1 MTDVVDTPSSRF
13 FNEST
18 SPLGRQFSIIFLNL
32 QNAPGN
38 RRRRVDECLSAL
50 LDLLV
55 AHIKEVSEHTL
66 MDYLFQLVGDTF
78 NVSIE
83 RGILALRVVFDV
95 HVGDQHE
102 ERSRCLQILMRQ
114 ALCAKTEEACSAILH
129 EFGEVLQE
137 NVRSTSDLLGKHL
150 NHAISEIQNKS
161 SLRQK
166 AIGCQILATIVE
178 TSSAV
183 VKRHPPLLDSL
194 NTSCKPSFLLKE
206 IIESSFMWHRHAL
219 ANLLKNIMENHCIEL
234 SPSEATKMS
243 DMMSDYMKV
252 SEEEPIIGVLTAVET
267 VASSPILQV
276 GVPWSLET
284 ISTFFVEHNWKRYS
298 KNVRMMAAQST
309 GKILCLFTKNEQ
321 LYSKVMGC
329 LLSYISDAE
338 EDVALG
344 ALTTFYDVSGC
355 MKILPYVESA
365 VNAIRVFIMAFPFHP
380 LAFDTLERLRSRCGD
395 LYFSPIYRLLDV
407 IAKETP
413 LSVSLEKVNALLR
426 FLGDRHPQARDHF
439 TSLPLHLTPGQSV
452 QLLRRALPLVATLCR
467 TAQLREAVE
476 LMFHENVGVRRAAVA
491 AVVALC
497 EALLRR
503 GDGPHEGRP
512 PTHHFNADVSN
523 ATSRLLDVAVAD
535 PDADIRHDVLCS
547 LTPVFDPYLVLPD
560 NLDALFMARKDVS
573 REVRDHTLV
582 LLCRLMPCHPAFV
595 NPHLLQLQEY
605 ILREIEAEDG
615 SMFTATYSASLLQ
628 KVIEHN
634 ALLLQPMTVEAIVL
648 ARLQKRS
655 FACKS
660 FSIALLSL
668 LKAVLDYTGSQN
680 HCDARQILQPII
692 QIVNVA
698 TSSKRRKAALETLCS
713 ALTTISISDQGT
725 YLDVYR
731 ALTRII
737 RSEAEEDESVNYAAV
752 HALSVIGAVDPIR
765 IRSLL
770 ESLQEDEIEEE
781 DEVVTPGLAH
791 FKPRMRVHPQMDD
804 RYPPIVL
811 YLLVKTLQQS
821 ADSEQQADTISTINS
836 MIREV
841 PGKQKAVLLT
851 QFLPQLQTWL
861 AEPEKAHLYEGILF
875 LMTEL
880 ASLLRQYKEI
890 IAANTGSELLKSVR
904 LFCSLPQASQA
915 PLNAGVVELLD
926 EVARG
931 LSAQEMR
938 DHRWA
943 VEFIH
948 QCLSQDKQDLAL
960 VLRAVKSLD
969 SFLDVLNEKDLQ
981 VVLPHVLQCIEPA
994 DSVSSTSGAKTK
1006 EINTACL
1013 DFLNQIMLRQS
1024 SLVKD
1029 CCAEI
1034 VHTIMW
1040 YIENSQSRDEMEMAL
1055 NTLAFLVEVVK
1066 RPAVRFIRPIQLL
1079 AAKKGFPE
1087 TLFKELTHS
1096 AAQGFLKVRVP
1107 ASKHDKLNPQL
1118 PLSVTSHL
1126 PGLSKK
1132 DFEDEMINTLHLGHT
1147 DFEVIGISHPSG
1159 QTIIQLRFCQ
1169 GEDSVLKFRS
1179 FTRIAQDMQSNLR
1192 RNLGI
1197 LKLDQTQTS
1206 ECKVDE
1212 DLLRKI
1218 STIPSANKKK
1228 REQSWIA
1235 WLHNTSVAMLK
1246 NSPIQPLRSTSV
1258 LAEKNID
1265 LSRDLFSFSAAAFI
1279 AKLDKA
1285 QRTLVMNTFTRAT
1298 EMSPNDIKQALF
1310 GFEEF
1315 LESERGRKETRLV
1328 KRTENIVCVVERED
1342 AQRKFGINYDQS
1354 GGDIVVTKLEPNGP
1368 GAKAGVPVG
1377 AILISINGKKVTAVN
1392 EIVAAIKGFNK
1403 IELLLTCEI
1412 EERQKLESKP
1422 LMDIDVLAR
1431 VAFDSQMHA
1440 KAIFLN
1446 EVLFDQLFS
1455 ELGDQVS
1462 GRQDA
1467 AVRRALEVAERL
1479 IGFYGH
1485 LGLTMVA
1492 EGLVKKISAKFSG
1505 NIIAPEQF
1513 GFDEVGTLEQ
1523 LNWWGE
1529 ALIRYQS
1536 RMTNSDGSLDVSS
1549 FLGTLR
1555 CYDALGET
1563 VTMEEHINTNWDK
1576 LDHESRLVV
1585 APLKAKAALSL
1596 GKWRQFDELIEQ
1608 PDVVERLEMVEHC
1621 AALFRQERYSELLE
1635 FVEEC
1640 RESLFDTFAE
1650 SLMESYNRSY
1660 DTLVQLQHLRHF
1672 EELVSFVS
1680 SYNER
1685 RNMLKEL
1692 WQKRLM
1698 HMSSRPAHVKTLVT
1712 INSLVL
1718 SPEEDLTSQIVCIRT
1733 LSKSQWT
1740 SLGNHMLNLLLG
1752 PNRGSETLCYRDPDV
1767 IHAYMKHRYATDN
1780 KHETFTLLSDIL
1792 NYVQVSPGDDRAE
1805 AWGSCWLLLGEWTM
1819 HLFPEKGNE
1828 AIQKLKKATVLSP
1841 KSYSAFHSLGILHHD
1856 LSRDPNTPFE
1866 VQKEHHVNSISALF
1880 NSVKLSKSQ
1889 TNGVMEDVLRI
1900 LSIWFSYSTVKEVND
1915 VIEEGIN
1922 KVPACVW
1929 LNVIPQ
1935 LVARIGITARLA
1947 RSILTKLL
1955 ARVGSEYPHALIY
1968 PLTVTEKS
1976 PEAIRRLMAEHVL
1989 KEIRVSNGTMVEE
2002 ASLISNEM
2010 VRIAILWSEKWLS
2023 HIQQAAT
2030 KLEDADAIL
2039 RILTPLYEELENP
2052 STPNETSFV
2061 KTCGPILQRAKV
2073 ALQNKNLDQA
2083 WISLK
2088 QVYAQLNKSSVERRL
2103 LMEDVSPTL
2112 GGICKSSVAVP
2123 GTFVLGQQLITI
2135 QKFHQRVMVMPS
2147 KQKPRRFGLD
2157 ASDGG
2162 KYRFLLKGH
2171 EDLRQDERVMQ
2182 FIELINTIFSSDGS
2196 SSAIGLAISRYA
2208 VIPLTDNVGIIGW
2221 VENTETIY
2229 KMLEMRRKEYG
2240 ISIYEEVN
2248 IIVRLGGLRNIED
2261 YHNQSKQQRK
2271 HLLSQAMNKT
2281 PDDELRSIIWDK
2293 NDTCEQWL
2301 QYRGTYGHTLAIM
2314 SIVGYVLGLG
2324 DRHLNNLMLQD
2335 KGSVV
2340 HIDFGDCFEVAMHRA
2355 HFAEAVPF
2363 RLTRLLVSALGIS
2376 GVDGV
2381 YRLTCELVMKN
2392 LRRHCENLLSILEAF
2407 IYDPLINW
2415 RLANVGEGDRSSS
2428 RVESQVRAGENHV
2441 PSPAEMVAEDPQ
2453 MQLSYSVMKVREPMT
2468 AVTLDQL
2475 NEEETRNMQGDLA
2488 LARVRAKLTGEEFGV
2503 TNGSFL
2509 LQSSKREAGD
2519 DSGDVSLWGLQSY
2532 GNSPKDSFSNG
2543 GPALTTYLSLR
2554 YVKGGDNCLDVP
2566 HQVDRLIKEATS
2578 LDNLA
2583 EAYITGWAP
2592 FW

>member
-1 MTDVVDTPSSRF
+1 MTDVVDAASSRF
-13 FNEST
+13 FSEST

-32 QNAPGN
+32 QTAPDN

-55 AHIKEVSEHTL
+55 AHIKEVSEHTF

-78 NVSIE
+78 GVSIE

-102 ERSRCLQILMRQ
+102 ERSRCLQLLMRQ
-114 ALCAKTEEACSAILH
+114 ALSAKSEEACTAILH

-150 NHAISEIQNKS
+150 NSAISE
-161 SLRQK
+161 LRSERSVQRK
-166 AIGCQILATIVE
+166 AIGWQILATIVE
-178 TSSAV
+178 TSSGV

-194 NTSCKPSFLLKE
+194 NSSCKPFLLLKE
-206 IIESSFMWHRHAL
+206 IIESSSMWHRHAL
-219 ANLLKNIMENHCIEL
+219 SSLLKNIMENHCIEL
-234 SPSEATKMS
+234 VASEATKMS
-243 DMMSDYMKV
+243 DILSDYMKIV
-252 SEEEPIIGVLTAVET
+252 SEEEPIIGVLTAVKT
-267 VASSPILQV
+267 IASSPILQG
-276 GVPWSLET
+276 GVPWSLKT
-284 ISTFFVEHNWKRYS
+284 ISSFFIERDWKNYS
-298 KNVRMMAAQST
+298 KNVRVMVAQST

-321 LYSKVMGC
+321 FYDKIMQC
-329 LLSYISDAE
+329 FLSYISDAE
-338 EDVALG
+338 EEVALS
-344 ALTTFYDVSGC
+344 ALTTFYDISGY
-355 MKILPYVESA
+355 MKIIPYVESA
-365 VNAIRVFIMAFPFHP
+365 VNTIRVFIITFPFHP
-380 LAFDTLERLRSRCGD
+380 IAFDTLERLRAGSGD
-395 LYFSPIYRLLDV
+395 IYFSPIYDLLD
-407 IAKETP
+407 ISANDMRWAD
-413 LSVSLEKVNALLR
+413 LQKVNALLR
-426 FLGDRHPQARDHF
+426 FLGDRRPHIRERFAA
-439 TSLPLHLTPGQSV
+439 LPLDLSPGQTV
-452 QLLRRALPLVATLCR
+452 EVIRRALPLVATLRR
-467 TAQLREAVE
+467 TAQLHEAVE
-476 LMFHENVGVRRAAVA
+476 LMFHENVGVRREAVA

-503 GDGPHEGRP
+503 GDGPHEGRA
-512 PTHHFNADVSN
+512 PTHRINADVAA
-523 ATSRLLDVAVAD
+523 ATGRLLDVAVAD
-535 PDADIRHDVLCS
+535 PDADIRYDVLCS
-547 LTPVFDPYLVLPD
+547 LEPVFDAYLALPD
-560 NLDALFMARKDVS
+560 NLDALFMARKDVC
-573 REVRDHTLV
+573 RQARDRTLV

-595 NPHLLQLQEY
+595 HPHLLQLQEY
-605 ILREIEAEDG
+605 MLREIEAKDG
-615 SMFTATYSASLLQ
+615 SMFTATYLASLLQ
-628 KVIEHN
+628 MVIEHN
-634 ALLLQPMTVEAIVL
+634 ALLLQPMTVETIVL
-648 ARLQKRS
+648 ARLETHS

-660 FSIALLSL
+660 FSIALLNL
-668 LKAVLDYTGSQN
+668 LKAVLDHTGPQN
-680 HCDARQILQPII
+680 HCDARQILQPVIS
-692 QIVNVA
+692 IVNVS

-713 ALTTISISDQGT
+713 VLTTISISDQAT

-737 RSEAEEDESVNYAAV
+737 RSEAEEDESVNYEAV
-752 HALSVIGAVDPIR
+752 RALSVIGAVNPIR
-765 IRSLL
+765 IRGLL
-770 ESLQEDEIEEE
+770 ETLQEDEIEEE
-781 DEVVTPGLAH
+781 EEVVTPGLAH
-791 FKPRMRVHPQMDD
+791 YKPRMRAHPQMDD
-804 RYPPIVL
+804 RYPSIVL
-811 YLLVKTLQQS
+811 YFLVKTLQQS
-821 ADSEQQADTISTINS
+821 ADSEQQADTIATINS
-836 MIREV
+836 MIREAS
-841 PGKQKAVLLT
+841 GKQKAVLLT

-861 AEPEKAHLYEGILF
+861 VEPEKAHLYEGILL

-890 IAANTGSELLKSVR
+890 IGPNTGSELLKSVR
-904 LFCSLPQASQA
+904 LFCALPQASQA

-969 SFLDVLNEKDLQ
+969 SFLEVLHEKDLQ
-981 VVLPHVLQCIEPA
+981 VVLPHVLQCIDPV
-994 DSVSSTSGAKTK
+994 DSISSTSGAKTK

-1013 DFLNQIMLRQS
+1013 DFLNQIMLKQS

-1034 VHTIMW
+1034 VHTILW
-1040 YIENSQSRDEMEMAL
+1040 YIGNAQSRDEMEMGF

-1066 RPAVRFIRPIQLL
+1066 HPARRFIRPIQLL
-1079 AAKKGFPE
+1079 AKKKGYPE
-1087 TLFKELTHS
+1087 TFFKELIQS

-1118 PLSVTSHL
+1118 PLSVISHL
-1126 PGLSKK
+1126 PGLSRK
-1132 DFEDEMINTLHLGHT
+1132 DFEDEMMNALHLGRN
-1147 DFEVIGISHPSG
+1147 DFEVMGVSHPTG
-1159 QTIIQLRFCQ
+1159 QTIIHFRFFQ
-1169 GEDSVLKFRS
+1169 SEDSALNFHS
-1179 FTRIAQDMQSNLR
+1179 FTRKAQEIQSTLR

-1197 LKLDQTQTS
+1197 LKLDQTQTT

-1246 NSPIQPLRSTSV
+1246 NSPIQPLRSTTV
-1258 LAEKNID
+1258 LADNNID
-1265 LSRDLFSFSAAAFI
+1265 LSRDLFSFAAAAFI
-1279 AKLDKA
+1279 TQLDKA
-1285 QRTLVMNTFTRAT
+1285 QRTLVMNTFTRAA
-1298 EMSPNDIKQALF
+1298 EMSPNDIKQVLF
-1310 GFEEF
+1310 AFEEF
-1315 LESERGRKETRLV
+1315 LESERGKEETKLV
-1328 KRTENIVCVVERED
+1328 KRIESRVCVVERED
-1342 AQRKFGINYDQS
+1342 VQRKFGINYDQS

-1368 GAKAGVPVG
+1368 GARAGVPVG
-1377 AILISINGKKVTAVN
+1377 AILISINGKKITAVN
-1392 EIVAAIKGFNK
+1392 EIVATIKGLNK
-1403 IELLLTCEI
+1403 IELLLSYEV

-1523 LNWWGE
+1523 LNWWGD

-1536 RMTNSDGSLDVSS
+1536 RMTNTDGSLDVSS

-1563 VTMEEHINTNWDK
+1563 VTMEEHINVNWDK
-1576 LDHESRLVV
+1576 LDHNSRLEV

-1608 PDVVERLEMVEHC
+1608 PAVVERLEMVEHC
-1621 AALFRQERYSELLE
+1621 AALFRQQRYQELLK
-1635 FVEEC
+1635 FVEER
-1640 RESLFDTFAE
+1640 RESLFDPFSE

-1672 EELVSFVS
+1672 EELVSFVTS
-1680 SYNER
+1680 DNER
-1685 RNMLKEL
+1685 RNMLREL
-1692 WQKRLM
+1692 WQRRLM

-1752 PNRGSETLCYRDPDV
+1752 PNRGSETLCHRDPDV
-1767 IHAYMKHRYATDN
+1767 IHAYMKHCYATDN

-1792 NYVQVSPGDDRAE
+1792 TGVKVSPGDDRAE

-1819 HLFPEKGNE
+1819 HLFPERGNE
-1828 AIQKLKKATVLSP
+1828 AIEKLKRATELSP
-1841 KSYSAFHSLGILHHD
+1841 KSYAAFHSLGILHHD
-1856 LSRDPNTPFE
+1856 LSRDPNTPLE
-1866 VQKEHHVNSISALF
+1866 VQTEHHVNSISALF

-1915 VIEEGIN
+1915 VIKEGIS
-1922 KVPACVW
+1922 KVPVCVW

-1935 LVARIGITARLA
+1935 LVARIGITAKLA
-1947 RSILTKLL
+1947 RTILTELL
-1955 ARVGSEYPHALIY
+1955 VLVGSEYPHALIY

-1976 PEAIRRLMAEHVL
+1976 PEAIRRLMAERVL
-1989 KEIRVSNGTMVEE
+1989 KGIRVSNDTMVKE

-2010 VRIAILWSEKWLS
+2010 VRIAILWSEKWIS
-2023 HIQQAAT
+2023 SIHRAAST
-2030 KLEDADAIL
+2030 VNDADAIL
-2039 RILTPLYEELENP
+2039 RVLNPLYEELENP
-2052 STPNETSFV
+2052 STPNETSFA
-2061 KTCGPILQRAKV
+2061 KTYGQVLQRAKV
-2073 ALQNKNLDQA
+2073 ALNNKNLDHA
-2083 WISLK
+2083 WGFLK
-2088 QVYAQLNKSSVERRL
+2088 QVYVQLNKTTGERRL

-2112 GGICKSSVAVP
+2112 GGISKSNVAVP

-2135 QKFHQRVMVMPS
+2135 QKFHQRVIVMPS

-2182 FIELINTIFSSDGS
+2182 FIELINTIFSSDS
-2196 SSAIGLAISRYA
+2196 SASAIGLAISRYA

-2229 KMLEMRRKEYG
+2229 KMLETRRKEYG

-2248 IIVRLGGLRNIED
+2248 LIVKLGGLQNIAD
-2261 YHNQSKQQRK
+2261 YHSQAKQQRK

-2281 PDDELRSIIWDK
+2281 PDDELQSIIWDK

-2355 HFAEAVPF
+2355 QFAEAVPF
-2363 RLTRLLVSALGIS
+2363 RLTRLLVRALGIS

-2428 RVESQVRAGENHV
+2428 RVESQAKTGDNHV
-2441 PSPAEMVAEDPQ
+2441 LAPAEKTAEDPQ
-2453 MQLSYSVMKVREPMT
+2453 MQLSYSVMKVREPVA
-2468 AVTLDQL
+2468 AVTVDQM

-2509 LQSSKREAGD
+2509 LQGSKRETGD
-2519 DSGDVSLWGLQSY
+2519 DSGEASLWGLQSY
-2532 GNSPKDSFSNG
+2532 GNSPKDSFGNG
-2543 GPALTTYLSLR
+2543 GTVLTTYLSLR